1 MNCPGWKFNWWDNG
15 DEHRHYPPK
24 SIPSLAY
31 LEIFRTQNVD
41 DVFCLQM
48 GVCGH
53 TSSSFECG
61 IISDLIA
68 QCHVKWQGYL
78 KHNFAEI
85 SEGMKIAY
93 FFSTT
98 MSSPPSLTFQP
109 NHWCLYSQ
117 K

>member
-1 MNCPGWKFNWWDNG
+1 MDMNTDIIHLRVFQVLFIWRF
-15 DEHRHYPPK
+15 
-24 SIPSLAY
+24 
-31 LEIFRTQNVD
+31 FRTQNVD
-41 DVFCLQM
+41 DVFYLQI

-53 TSSSFECG
+53 TSSSSECG

-93 FFSTT
+93 FFL
-98 MSSPPSLTFQP
+98 PP
-109 NHWCLYSQ
+109 
-117 K
+117 